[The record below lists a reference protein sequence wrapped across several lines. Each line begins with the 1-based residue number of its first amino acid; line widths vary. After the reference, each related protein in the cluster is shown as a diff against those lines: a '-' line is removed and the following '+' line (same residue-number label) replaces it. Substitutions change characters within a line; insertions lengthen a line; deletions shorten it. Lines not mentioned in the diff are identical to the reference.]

1 MSLSVSLHMLA
12 HTPEPGLVKY
22 RLIPTLGEDGA
33 CDLQRLLLEHA
44 LTSLPPSDFDSRIL
58 WLDGIPDEPLAELA
72 VERGWS
78 LIEQPPGDLGE
89 RMRRI
94 ATLGLACSDAVIL
107 ICNDCPILDGDYL
120 DAARKALRAC
130 DVVVGPAE
138 DGGFVLLGLRR
149 VDPLLFAE
157 IPWGCEEVLVQTCER
172 LRQLGWA
179 HLLLPELWDVDRPED
194 LQRLSELGICL
205 AAYSVSLPR

>member
-12 HTPEPGLVKY
+12 RAPEPGLVKF

-44 LTSLPPSDFDSRIL
+44 LITLPPDDFDPRIL
-58 WLDGIPDEPLAELA
+58 WLDGDPDESLERLAAEH
-72 VERGWS
+72 GWT

-94 ATLGLACSDAVIL
+94 VTLGLSSNDAVIL
-107 ICNDCPILDGDYL
+107 VCNDCPVLDGDYL
-120 DAARKALRAC
+120 AAAREALQERDA
-130 DVVVGPAE
+130 VVGPAE

-157 IPWGCEEVLVQTCER
+157 IPWGCEEVLAQTCER
-172 LRQLGWA
+172 LRQLGWE

-194 LQRLSELGICL
+194 LQRLAELGIHL
-205 AAYSVSLPR
+205 AAYAAVLPR